1 MAISCKSLA
10 TGMLDLSQSSEHQE
24 SSCTFERSGE
34 SVPLHV
40 DSAQRIPSTATY
52 EDAKVEY
59 ILSKLSPDEVETAAM
74 ASYQYLKNPVL
85 SEQAH
90 HAAKIAFRYLQSKS
104 NVETA
109 LPKLK
114 ETLKFRRKM
123 DIVGLIQAFDKDP
136 SSDYALHLQ
145 EQLSSKKMYV
155 QGYDKQGRSTLLF
168 IPRLVLNHDVEWT
181 VKEAVY
187 SIERA
192 IACSKSKD
200 GLINAVVDFSGF
212 SVTKNAPP
220 LEIGKQFLKTLR
232 GHYAGQIHRIY
243 LVDTPSS
250 FSFFWRIFKSFI
262 GKKTREK
269 IQFLSGESKIKLM
282 EVYDVDQV
290 ASWMT
295 PCGTK
300 NRCLDLEEYLFDTPF
315 DRAFDEE

>member
-1 MAISCKSLA
+1 M
-10 TGMLDLSQSSEHQE
+10 
-24 SSCTFERSGE
+24 
-34 SVPLHV
+34 
-40 DSAQRIPSTATY
+40 
-52 EDAKVEY
+52 
-59 ILSKLSPDEVETAAM
+59 SPDEVETAAM

-90 HAAKIAFRYLQSKS
+90 HAAKIARRYLKSKP

-114 ETLKFRRKM
+114 ATLEFRRNL

-136 SSDYALHLQ
+136 SNDPSNDCAFHLQ

-155 QGYDKQGRSTLLF
+155 QGYDKHGRSTLFF
-168 IPRLVLNHDVEWT
+168 IPRLVQDHDAEWT
-181 VKEAVY
+181 LKEAVY

-212 SVTKNAPP
+212 SVIKNSPP
-220 LEIGKQFLKTLR
+220 LEIGKRFLTTLR
-232 GHYAGQIHRIY
+232 DHYAGQIYCIY
-243 LVDTPSS
+243 LVDTPPS
-250 FSFFWRIFKSFI
+250 FSFFWTIFKSFI

-269 IQFLSGESKIKLM
+269 IQFLSGNSKIKLK
-282 EVYDVDQV
+282 EFYDVDQV
-290 ASWMT
+290 TSWML
-295 PCGTK
+295 PYGKK

-315 DRAFDEE
+315 HRAFDEE